1 MGANRTR
8 KNRHKPTIKLILKMK
23 KSYYYEPIVTPV
35 ANNGSGR
42 FGYKAKTVSFND
54 SRNTRFEVEIAGKTI
69 EELKQKTDDFFR
81 DSIQLKCEYYLC
93 SKSVVDLFK
102 PFEVS
107 KPFKSGYADDNDDYF
122 IAWLNFEEV
131 DRYYKANEEKILNSD
146 DNFFARECV
155 PGQMD
160 VSEMKIKNIKKNG
173 LFFEIWQEFDL
184 SQIKNKA
191 MVIYNLSERE
201 RCTPVEFINKIV

>member
-1 MGANRTR
+1 MGKSRTR
-8 KNRHKPTIKLILKMK
+8 KKRHKPTIKLILKMK

-54 SRNTRFEVEIAGKTI
+54 SLNTRFEVEISGKTI

-93 SKSVVDLFK
+93 SKSVVDIFK

-122 IAWLNFEEV
+122 VAWLNFEEV

-146 DNFFARECV
+146 DEFFARECTQG
-155 PGQMD
+155 PFN
-160 VSEMKIKNIKKNG
+160 VSFLKLNRMKKNG
-173 LFFEIWQEFDL
+173 LLSEIEAEL
-184 SQIKNKA
+184 SITSNKNIA
-191 MVIYNLSERE
+191 MVIHKLSERE
-201 RCTPVEFINKIV
+201 KCTPVEFINKIV

>member
-1 MGANRTR
+1 
-8 KNRHKPTIKLILKMK
+8 MK
-23 KSYYYEPIVTPV
+23 KSYYYEPIVQPI
-35 ANNGSGR
+35 ANNGSSK
-42 FGYKAKTVSFND
+42 FGFIAKTVSFND

-69 EELKQKTDDFFR
+69 EELKQKTDDFFK

-93 SKSVVDLFK
+93 SKSVVDIFK

-107 KPFKSGYADDNDDYF
+107 KPFKSGYPNSNEDYF
-122 IAWLNFEEV
+122 VAWLNFDEV

-160 VSEMKIKNIKKNG
+160 ESKIKIKHIKKYG
-173 LFFEIWQEFDL
+173 LLKEIESEL
-184 SQIKNKA
+184 SITSFKNVA
-191 MVIYNLSERE
+191 MVIHNLSERE

>member
-1 MGANRTR
+1 
-8 KNRHKPTIKLILKMK
+8 MK
-23 KSYYYEPIVTPV
+23 KSYYYEPILQPI
-35 ANNGSGR
+35 ASNGSSE
-42 FGYKAKTVSFND
+42 FGFIAKTVAFND
-54 SRNTRFEVEIAGKTI
+54 SLNTRFEVEIAGKTI
-69 EELKQKTDDFFR
+69 EEIKQKTEDFFK

-122 IAWLNFEEV
+122 VAWLNFEEV
-131 DRYYKANEEKILNSD
+131 NRYYQANEEKILNSD

-160 VSEMKIKNIKKNG
+160 IQKLKLNRLKKTGLLCEIDFQLSITSFKNV
-173 LFFEIWQEFDL
+173 
-184 SQIKNKA
+184 A
-191 MVIYNLSERE
+191 MVIQNLSERE